1 MENCFNPAQGTNILP
16 IADPLNAPLT
26 TGLETFLPSSSSLEL
41 ASAASVT
48 ITAEPDSMLPE
59 SPIIGTASQPDIVP
73 ADVPS
78 NLPIVVTEPN
88 NTFGTAYQISS
99 LIVGNAPTVF
109 SGTIDD
115 ADSLD
120 YYQFTLSETSN
131 FNVALTHLIADA
143 DIYLY
148 NQDGRVALN
157 GSFRGGTRDE
167 AINQTL
173 AAGTYYLGVRQSSG
187 STSYNLLVSTTLAG
201 SIVAAGWPSNLLPT
215 EFEVAASTTSYS
227 RSSWIWSTPPIPTV
241 RGNTTDVYRIHLD
254 AARTVNIS
262 LTGLVADL
270 DLRLIQ
276 DTNSN
281 QIIDVTEQ
289 INQSQNSGWDAE
301 SISTTLEAGDYY
313 LQVYSAFG
321 SSSAYTLNIAYV

>member
-1 MENCFNPAQGTNILP
+1 
-16 IADPLNAPLT
+16 
-26 TGLETFLPSSSSLEL
+26 
-41 ASAASVT
+41 
-48 ITAEPDSMLPE
+48 
-59 SPIIGTASQPDIVP
+59 
-73 ADVPS
+73 
-78 NLPIVVTEPN
+78 
-88 NTFGTAYQISS
+88 
-99 LIVGNAPTVF
+99 
-109 SGTIDD
+109 
-115 ADSLD
+115 
-120 YYQFTLSETSN
+120 
-131 FNVALTHLIADA
+131 
-143 DIYLY
+143 
-148 NQDGRVALN
+148 
-157 GSFRGGTRDE
+157 
-167 AINQTL
+167 
-173 AAGTYYLGVRQSSG
+173 
-187 STSYNLLVSTTLAG
+187 
-201 SIVAAGWPSNLLPT
+201 
-215 EFEVAASTTSYS
+215 
-227 RSSWIWSTPPIPTV
+227 V